1 MSIYWKQTLWIGGIY
16 WVISL
21 MFGWSDILAL
31 NLLDVCLSV
40 FLLFFMIP
48 MNWLQPVKKI
58 DEAMRKSP
66 VMSTFLVAVG
76 WVPYF
81 VGAIF
86 VVSVFAAVILAGS
99 EPYSDEKLFYVFN
112 AVLWMSMIRQFLMAV
127 AVLAA
132 AVSVLAFKKSVMGCL
147 DKHFMLSGDGACDI
161 RTTSE
166 PAKASAKVM
175 YTCKTESKAKKLAA
189 KKTAKPEVA
198 KKAVVKKTAVKK
210 AAVKKPAVA
219 SKAPKKASAK
229 KA

>member
-48 MNWLQPVKKI
+48 MNWLKPVKKI

-66 VMSTFLVAVG
+66 VMSTF
-76 WVPYF
+76 F

-147 DKHFMLSGDGACDI
+147 DKHFMLSGDGVCDI

-166 PAKASAKVM
+166 PAKASAKAM